1 MNGTGV
7 FPSNCWWSM
16 PTRFEAGL
24 TQLLHI
30 TLVKV
35 VELGFTR
42 YPSVAEVATLCFWR
56 THHPVCSFPPFPRHP
71 AARTPV
77 AEIILFSFHK
87 DPIMQALAR
96 LSQFIGRT
104 FAVWTLLFA
113 VLAFYYPDTF
123 KWIGPYVV
131 TLLGII
137 MFGMGLTLSKDDFA
151 EVGRRPLT
159 VLIGVLGQFIIMPG
173 LAWLLCKI
181 LALPPEIAIGVI
193 LVGCCP
199 GGTASNV
206 MTYLAR
212 GDVALSVAITSV
224 TTLLAPVVTPALIY
238 MLASAWLEVSA
249 AAMFWSIVQVVILP
263 IVLGVIAQY
272 VLGKRVKACVDV
284 LPLVS
289 VVAIVAIVAAVVSG
303 NQARIATS
311 GLLIFGVV
319 VLHNGL
325 GLLIGYMLAKLF
337 GFNVAQRKTLSIE
350 VGMQNSGLG
359 AALASVHFS
368 PLAAVPS
375 AIFSVWHNISGPIA
389 ATLFQRFKDDDS
401 KAQQAVPVAAAAE

>member
-1 MNGTGV
+1 
-7 FPSNCWWSM
+7 
-16 PTRFEAGL
+16 
-24 TQLLHI
+24 
-30 TLVKV
+30 
-35 VELGFTR
+35 
-42 YPSVAEVATLCFWR
+42 
-56 THHPVCSFPPFPRHP
+56 
-71 AARTPV
+71 
-77 AEIILFSFHK
+77 
-87 DPIMQALAR
+87 MQALAR
-96 LSQFIGRT
+96 LSQFVGKT

-113 VLAFYYPDTF
+113 VLAFYSPETF

-151 EVGRRPLT
+151 EVGRRPGV
-159 VLIGVLGQFIIMPG
+159 VLLGVLGQFTIMPA
-173 LAWLLCKI
+173 LAWLLCE
-181 LALPPEIAIGVI
+181 LLNLPPEIAVGVI

-238 MLASAWLEVSA
+238 LLASAWLEVSA
-249 AAMFWSIVQVVILP
+249 VAMFWSIVQVVVLP
-263 IVLGVIAQY
+263 IVLGLIVQA
-272 VLGKRVKACVDV
+272 VLGTRVKTFVNV
-284 LPLVS
+284 LPLIS
-289 VVAIVAIVAAVVSG
+289 VAAIVAIVSAVVAGS
-303 NQARIATS
+303 QERIATT
-311 GLLIFGVV
+311 GLTIFAVV

-325 GLLIGYMLAKLF
+325 GLLLGYLLAKLF
-337 GFNVAQRKTLSIE
+337 RLNVAQRKALSIE

-359 AALASVHFS
+359 VALATAHFS

-389 ATLFQRFKDDDS
+389 ATIFQRFKNDEGEEAA
-401 KAQQAVPVAAAAE
+401 KPATAAPAVAAE